1 MKSINTLVVNFENA
15 YALKGLP
22 FFQKELPGFKVVGLV
37 ARNIDLSVHTQ
48 YAQLPIYEKNLSID
62 NLINYSPKSDFSA
75 PLQEYLLPFEE
86 QIHYHVNRY
95 FDTTLAFDYSLIRQ
109 KIIYYALDIIKNTQA
124 GLLYFGVTPHDPLSY
139 LLCLIGHHLGI
150 KVVILSRCDALNSYQ
165 LYEEIGDH
173 INYVKN
179 APQEL
184 DSGVV
189 KYKHK
194 HVESSLLALTKSE
207 PSYMV
212 KQKRDGGSLMKKLRY
227 NLFVKKRVT
236 LSGWQR
242 YKKKKA
248 QKNVYT
254 DLVSIS
260 NENELKS
267 LEKKILYFPLHFQP
281 ELTTSPD
288 GGMFSQQW
296 SAIKAVA
303 DNFKE
308 GYVIL
313 VKEHPSQ
320 FLINSKHVRS
330 ELFYK
335 GILSIGSNIKLV
347 SLDLSSEKILKQTS
361 GVITITGTV
370 GFEAI
375 LNEKPVLFFGDAKY
389 NTIRGAFN
397 FLKEGDLAV
406 FAQHVDGAQ
415 TFNKSEVIN
424 DFMKLAESKF
434 YFCYD
439 KKEAHEVRHLKAIK
453 ALLSE
458 YQTYMYS
465 TL

>member
-1 MKSINTLVVNFENA
+1 MYNTLVINFEEE
-15 YALKGLP
+15 YALKGIP
-22 FFQKELPGFKVVGLV
+22 FFHKELPIFKVVGLV
-37 ARNIDLSVHTQ
+37 ARNIDPRVYAQ
-48 YAQLPIYEKNLSID
+48 YSQLPIYEKNLSID
-62 NLINYSPKSDFSA
+62 YLIDYSPKSNFSL
-75 PLQEYLLPFEE
+75 PLQEYLMSFEE

-109 KIIYYALDIIKNTQA
+109 KIIYYALDIIKDTQA
-124 GLLYFGVTPHDPLSY
+124 DLLYFGVTPHDPLSY
-139 LLCLIGHHLGI
+139 LLYLIGHHLGI

-179 APQEL
+179 APQEV

-212 KQKRDGGSLMKKLRY
+212 KQKRDGGSLIKKLKY
-227 NLFVKKRVT
+227 NLLVKKRVT

-242 YKKKKA
+242 YKRKRDQKKA
-248 QKNVYT
+248 Y
-254 DLVSIS
+254 DALVSIRS
-260 NENELKS
+260 EQQLKS
-267 LEKKILYFPLHFQP
+267 LNEKVLYFPLHFQP

-308 GYVIL
+308 RYVIL

-330 ELFYK
+330 EMFYK
-335 GILSIGSNIKLV
+335 GILSIASNIKLV
-347 SLDLSSEKILKQTS
+347 SLDLSSEKIFKQTS

-397 FLKEGDLAV
+397 FLKEGGLAAFV
-406 FAQHVDGAQ
+406 QHVDGAQ
-415 TFNKSEVIN
+415 TFNKREVID